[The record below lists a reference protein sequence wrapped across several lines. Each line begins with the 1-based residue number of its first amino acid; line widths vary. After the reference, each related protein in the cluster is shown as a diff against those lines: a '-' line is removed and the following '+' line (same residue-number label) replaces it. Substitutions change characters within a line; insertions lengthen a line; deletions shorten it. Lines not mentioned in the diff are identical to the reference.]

1 MIRTFMLAA
10 SISLGASVAAQADTL
25 TFYTAG
31 PGGLADALSEA
42 FTAETGITVNVFQ
55 ATTGQVMARLEAEE
69 SNPQAD
75 VVVSAS
81 WGSAQDMHER
91 GLLME
96 YVSPNAE
103 MAPEFLSHSHYVA
116 QGISALAIAW
126 NTQSDTPRPSEWADL
141 TDEAYRDLVTMP
153 DPSQSGSAF
162 DLVAGLEASMG
173 EEAWDLLAALADND
187 MIVPGPNAAALNPVL
202 QGAKAV
208 VFGAVDY
215 ISYGRAAAGESI
227 EVIVP
232 ESGTV
237 IAPRPIMIFE
247 STQNPDAAKA
257 FVDFVLSDAGQA
269 LVAET
274 FLMPARTDIEGLR
287 PGINELNV
295 IEIDEDAV
303 AARRD
308 EIIARFNETVI
319 ER

>member
-1 MIRTFMLAA
+1 MLRTATLVA
-10 SISLGASVAAQADTL
+10 SLGFGVSMAQADTL

-31 PGGLADALSEA
+31 PGGLADALAEG
-42 FTAETGITVNVFQ
+42 FEAETGIRVNVFQ

-81 WGSAQDMHER
+81 WGSAEDMHER

-96 YVSPNAE
+96 YTSPHAE
-103 MAPEFLSHSHYVA
+103 NVPDFLKHSHYAA

-126 NTQSDTPRPSEWADL
+126 NTESGTPQPSEWMDL
-141 TDEAYRDLVTMP
+141 ADEAYRDLVTMP

-162 DLVAGLEASMG
+162 DLVAGLEAAMG
-173 EEAWDLLAALADND
+173 DEAWDLLAALAENE

-202 QGAKAV
+202 QGAKAA

-215 ISYGRAAAGESI
+215 ISYARADEGETI

-237 IAPRPIMIFE
+237 IAPRPMMILE
-247 STQNPDAAKA
+247 STANPEAAQA
-257 FVDFVLSDAGQA
+257 FFDFVLSDAGQA

-274 FLMPARTDIEGLR
+274 FLMPARADVEGRR
-287 PGINELNV
+287 PGIDALNV
-295 IEIDEDAV
+295 IDIDSDAV

-308 EIIARFNETVI
+308 EIIARFNDTVI
-319 ER
+319 DR